1 MNKNNYNTTAVFVA
15 ACAGMGFFGV
25 TMLSLGPLLGRIAE
39 LGVNATALPSTLTI
53 GIIIGTLLFGPIV
66 DKFGY
71 KGLTICS
78 SLLALAGMLGLNF
91 FVTDALLLASICSL
105 GIGGGILNGL
115 TNALVS
121 DIFDDTKRGFKM
133 SILGAFYCI
142 GALTWTLLNYFIAD
156 YHIPLYAM
164 SIIMGCFIVFFCF
177 IGFPKAKPADQVGM
191 KQTLGLFKY
200 PALLVFGLVL
210 FCQSGLE
217 GASGDFTVLF
227 LTDTGRMDTTAA
239 TLAMTWFTIGMLA
252 GRLILGKVMAALK
265 DVGTFYLYLSVALV
279 GVALL
284 AFCANTIAVYTA
296 MALLGFGVGA
306 TFPVVLGHVG
316 GIFRNQSGT
325 AISIAVFIALVGQF
339 TLKKITGAAFNA
351 GMYNTLPIV
360 LAVAIVAMMVIVPF
374 AISLGSKTKQ

>member
-91 FVTDALLLASICSL
+91 FVTDTLLLASICSL

-121 DIFDDTKRGFKM
+121 DIYDDTKRGFKL

-252 GRLILGKVMAALK
+252 GRLILGKIMDALK

-284 AFCANTIAVYTA
+284 AFFANTIAVYTA
-296 MALLGFGVGA
+296 MVLLGFGVGA

-339 TLKKITGAAFNA
+339 TLKKITGAAFNT

-374 AISLGSKTKQ
+374 AISLGNKTKQ

>member
-1 MNKNNYNTTAVFVA
+1 
-15 ACAGMGFFGV
+15 
-25 TMLSLGPLLGRIAE
+25 
-39 LGVNATALPSTLTI
+39 
-53 GIIIGTLLFGPIV
+53 
-66 DKFGY
+66 
-71 KGLTICS
+71 
-78 SLLALAGMLGLNF
+78 
-91 FVTDALLLASICSL
+91 
-105 GIGGGILNGL
+105 
-115 TNALVS
+115 
-121 DIFDDTKRGFKM
+121 
-133 SILGAFYCI
+133 
-142 GALTWTLLNYFIAD
+142 
-156 YHIPLYAM
+156 
-164 SIIMGCFIVFFCF
+164 
-177 IGFPKAKPADQVGM
+177 
-191 KQTLGLFKY
+191 
-200 PALLVFGLVL
+200 
-210 FCQSGLE
+210 
-217 GASGDFTVLF
+217 
-227 LTDTGRMDTTAA
+227 
-239 TLAMTWFTIGMLA
+239 MLA

-374 AISLGSKTKQ
+374 AISLGNKTKQ